1 MRVLLAIDALD
12 TLGGSER
19 YAREIAPV
27 LAARGHEVRYLVER
41 EPRAH
46 EGDNAQAHAQTPV
59 HVAATPTAAAQV
71 AVHVRPEVVYVLGAR
86 EPRRVRALASVAPV
100 VRHVQDH
107 VPFCPGLNKLVQPAA
122 GATTPVSCTEPVGLA
137 CVRRV
142 WLADGC
148 ACLSASEGLATV
160 LHRIGATLRGLDT
173 LRRVR
178 GIVVASDWMRQQL
191 LQADL
196 PAERLHTIPYFTWA
210 ASRALAPAALP
221 AELDAWLTAH
231 SGRVVLAAARLVSP
245 DKGIEYLLTALG
257 KLRSDAVLCIAGD
270 GPARAWLE
278 EKARAEGLAARTRFV
293 GALSTQHMEAL
304 YPRCELV
311 VFPSVWDEPF
321 GLVGIEAMAHA
332 RAVLAFQGGGVPQW
346 LDHDSTGRMVP
357 RADTNALA
365 RELDALMAQP
375 QLRLRMGRAG
385 AARVEQRFRAPA
397 HVERLERV
405 LAAS

>member
-41 EPRAH
+41 EPQALRA
-46 EGDNAQAHAQTPV
+46 DAAHAEVQTPV
-59 HVAATPTAAAQV
+59 HVAGTPAKAAQV
-71 AVHVRPEVVYVLGAR
+71 AVHLRPEVVYVLGAR
-86 EPRRVRALASVAPV
+86 EPRRVRALADVAPV
-100 VRHVQDH
+100 VRFVQDH
-107 VPFCPGLNKLVQPAA
+107 VPFCPGLNKLVRPTAHATAPA
-122 GATTPVSCTEPVGLA
+122 TCTDPAGLA
-137 CVRRV
+137 CLRRV
-142 WLADGC
+142 WLERGC
-148 ACLSASEGLATV
+148 ACLQAEEGLVTV

-178 GIVVASDWMRQQL
+178 GVVVASEWMRQQV

-196 PAERLHTIPYFTWA
+196 PAERVHTIPYFTWA

-221 AELDAWLTAH
+221 AELDAWLTH
-231 SGRVVLAAARLVSP
+231 NRGRVVLAAARLVSP
-245 DKGIEYLLTALG
+245 DKGVEYLLTALG
-257 KLRSDAVLCIAGD
+257 KARSDAVLCIAGD

-293 GALSTQHMEAL
+293 GALSAPHMEAL

-332 RAVLAFQGGGVPQW
+332 RPVLAFQGGGVSQW
-346 LDHDSTGRMVP
+346 LDNEVTGRMVP
-357 RADTNALA
+357 RADSDALA
-365 RELDALMAQP
+365 RELDALLAQP
-375 QLRLRMGRAG
+375 QVRLRMGRAG
-385 AARVEQRFRAPA
+385 AA
-397 HVERLERV
+397 HVEHSFRSLTHVEHLERV
-405 LAAS
+405 LGAI